1 MSYLRSFV
9 RFWWDFIVG
18 DDWRVAAGLGIV
30 IALTWLLEDTGISAW
45 WLLPA
50 AVTLLL
56 AESVWRG
63 RTAASRR
70 AGGSFTQREAR
81 RPRRQLAAGSEH
93 PSFQALSTRDSC
105 SYPRALIVAGSSA
118 SSRPALASSSIQRA
132 PNTRRR

>member
-56 AESVWRG
+56 AESVWRE
-63 RTAASRR
+63 SDRR
-70 AGGSFTQREAR
+70 E
-81 RPRRQLAAGSEH
+81 
-93 PSFQALSTRDSC
+93 
-105 SYPRALIVAGSSA
+105 
-118 SSRPALASSSIQRA
+118 
-132 PNTRRR
+132 